1 MMRLSDNTDLQKTL
15 LNWPNRSVSNTQENS
30 SRKNS
35 VRTSALRHWCNA
47 TGSCFP
53 GFILYRAAREA
64 FSLIQYQDIRGNAT
78 NIRFQEEEN
87 VPSDSTVVGS
97 TWAKANKDGS
107 RDRRFANN
115 YQIPMV
121 QYGHL
126 TLKSTSG
133 LWEEFHF
140 SNLDRMVKCLTALNA
155 FTSSFEPVGG

>member
-1 MMRLSDNTDLQKTL
+1 MSGPWQIHQKV
-15 LNWPNRSVSNTQENS
+15 PH
-30 SRKNS
+30 
-35 VRTSALRHWCNA
+35 LRNA
-47 TGSCFP
+47 KGGELYYYP

-64 FSLIQYQDIRGNAT
+64 FSLIQYQDIRGSAT
-78 NIRFQEEEN
+78 NIRFHEEET
-87 VPSDSTVVGS
+87 VPSDSLVIGS

-115 YQIPMV
+115 YQIPVV

-126 TLKSTSG
+126 TLKSTGG

-155 FTSSFEPVGG
+155 FTGSFAPVSG